1 MKNGLVKDSLSF
13 TKYVFRIVCLLIFGF
28 KILSYGRIQTTL
40 KEQDRS
46 IIKQHESKEQLHKTT
61 WRETRMIHNL
71 TYNREF
77 ISKIEI
83 NSTTMVMII

>member
-1 MKNGLVKDSLSF
+1 MVMKKSFVKESLLF

-28 KILSYGRIQTTL
+28 KILTYGRIQTTL

-61 WRETRMIHNL
+61 WGETRMFHNL

-77 ISKIEI
+77 ISKVEI
-83 NSTTMVMII
+83 NSTTWS